1 MRVSKVPHVP
11 SWTRYVLAV
20 GFFLLPFTSSSI
32 VSGQSTL
39 LLDDAIVTPINRELT
54 ALDKYV
60 AEPDATYSWNVLAHQ
75 STPAGDVYV
84 IDLTSQTWLT
94 ADEVDRPVWKH
105 WLTVVKPKGT
115 TSDKALL
122 FIAGGG
128 NDSKPPQGPD
138 GMLVQVAMATQSVVA
153 EIKMIPNQPLVFHG
167 DGIPR
172 KEDDLIAYTWDQF
185 LKTGDQRWPARLPM
199 VKSVVRAMDTIE
211 TLFGQDED
219 AAHSVSKF
227 VIAGGSK
234 RGWTTWMTA
243 AVDSRVVAMMPIVID
258 VLNVD
263 VSMRHHYAAYGF
275 WAPAIGDYVNHKI
288 MHRRNSP
295 RYADL
300 IKLVDPYA
308 YRDRFTMPKC
318 VINATGDQFFLP
330 DSSQFYFDDLPG
342 EKHLCYVPNG
352 EHSLNGTNA
361 LDTLIAFYYCIVHDV
376 ERPEYEWS
384 FPEADVIEVSCN
396 SAPTNVLLWEATNP
410 TARDFRVDT
419 IGRGYKSRLVKA
431 NGDLL
436 YRVKLEEP
444 EAGWKASFVQCEFNV
459 GAPVPMR
466 LSTGVRVLPEELPH
480 LEKEIPTIEGP

>member
-1 MRVSKVPHVP
+1 
-11 SWTRYVLAV
+11 
-20 GFFLLPFTSSSI
+20 
-32 VSGQSTL
+32 
-39 LLDDAIVTPINRELT
+39 
-54 ALDKYV
+54 
-60 AEPDATYSWNVLAHQ
+60 
-75 STPAGDVYV
+75 
-84 IDLTSQTWLT
+84 
-94 ADEVDRPVWKH
+94 
-105 WLTVVKPKGT
+105 
-115 TSDKALL
+115 
-122 FIAGGG
+122 
-128 NDSKPPQGPD
+128 
-138 GMLVQVAMATQSVVA
+138 
-153 EIKMIPNQPLVFHG
+153 MIPNQPLVFHG